1 MQMHTQ
7 RMLETHPRRIGG
19 NAAVLGAAVSACY
32 DCAQACTTCA
42 DACLNEQNVTELA
55 RCIRLDIDCAD
66 VCELTGRVLSRVSN
80 TEHRPFTS
88 LVQACADV
96 CRACA
101 EECEKHQHH
110 EHCRICA
117 EACRGCESA
126 CKDLAGGMVH

>member
-66 VCELTGRVLSRVSN
+66 VCE
-80 TEHRPFTS
+80 
-88 LVQACADV
+88 
-96 CRACA
+96 
-101 EECEKHQHH
+101 
-110 EHCRICA
+110 
-117 EACRGCESA
+117 
-126 CKDLAGGMVH
+126 